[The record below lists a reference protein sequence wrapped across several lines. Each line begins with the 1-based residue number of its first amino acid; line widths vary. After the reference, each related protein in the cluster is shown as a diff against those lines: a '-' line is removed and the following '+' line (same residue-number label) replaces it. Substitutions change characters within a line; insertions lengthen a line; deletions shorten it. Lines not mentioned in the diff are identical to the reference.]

1 MTQAITLDATIVVA
15 IISLFGVIYTSK
27 MSMLTEMNKQLMIEM
42 KELKAQHTAETER
55 LENKISILT
64 EENIELKN
72 QIFELKLVLKTNEI
86 KEESKKY
93 FFLDR
98 LYRRSFFVII

>member
-1 MTQAITLDATIVVA
+1 MIIMIQAPTLDATVIVA

-27 MSMLTEMNKQLMIEM
+27 MSTLTEMNKQLMEEIR
-42 KELKAQHTAETER
+42 ELKLQHTAETER

-72 QIFELKLVLKTNEI
+72 QIFELKIVLKTNEI
-86 KEESKKY
+86 KEESK
-93 FFLDR
+93 
-98 LYRRSFFVII
+98 

>member
-72 QIFELKLVLKTNEI
+72 QIFELKLVLKTNEF
-86 KEESKKY
+86 KEESK
-93 FFLDR
+93 
-98 LYRRSFFVII
+98 